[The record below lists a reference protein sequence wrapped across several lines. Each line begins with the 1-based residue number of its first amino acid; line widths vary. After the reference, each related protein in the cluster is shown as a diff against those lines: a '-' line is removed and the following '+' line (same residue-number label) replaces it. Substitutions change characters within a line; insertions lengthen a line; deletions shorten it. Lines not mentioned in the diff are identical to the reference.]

1 MLKIT
6 FTKISLSYTRRRANH
21 IRAGYIGLPMVPLPR
36 LQISA
41 VHDSFQFLS
50 VGYLK
55 SIHHFCSYDYDS
67 DSVASENQTY
77 VTHIMS
83 TMYQERTSLLALKH
97 FYCSEAI
104 SRSSSCLLLY
114 ISSLHTALL

>member
-41 VHDSFQFLS
+41 VHDSFQFLTFDGAQRGLS
-50 VGYLK
+50 Q
-55 SIHHFCSYDYDS
+55 INTPF
-67 DSVASENQTY
+67 
-77 VTHIMS
+77 
-83 TMYQERTSLLALKH
+83 
-97 FYCSEAI
+97 
-104 SRSSSCLLLY
+104 LLLR
-114 ISSLHTALL
+114 L